1 MSLMSRIQDRM
12 QELRDARISEAAA
25 STAEAMASSDVKIM
39 PSENAPAP
47 SDLVPTIALSETIAS
62 TSDAIQ
68 PRCRHTCES
77 GPTADGQDV
86 SCSSEETTAAV
97 APSEATP
104 STPTSNP
111 KRRDGVPGLRV
122 SFDTDSEPVVDDP
135 QPSSIKQSPE
145 AVVESA
151 SQLSSATIVVPK
163 PAKVHVPSPAS
174 HMINPLEQPPDVPCS
189 WLCCWT
195 HTPSGGWRS
204 AWLFWE
210 SPLFWSS
217 FPSAARK
224 VAKSEADPLPD
235 SSSAHQ
241 LATTAPMSETEIREQ
256 DRADVRED
264 AAGRDLEFAP
274 SPPSATDFAPALKPA
289 QPKTAKA
296 AKVTS
301 APRRSRP
308 NARSPPA
315 KLRTPPKGAV
325 IAPTVT
331 PEEARKEEIQEM
343 RAVIQN
349 SAVERWQVI
358 DSPPRPSNGDL
369 DSHLKALGFSA
380 GGSVAQT
387 VKRVIEHEE
396 ANASD
401 KLSAGLTDAI
411 KEARNARVRKRSTA
425 MV

>member
-1 MSLMSRIQDRM
+1 MCIPWYTFAFLESSICAPRRRKKHSLFSDHRHQAHRPVHHGMVLKPATRSPPRRQPRDSLLEGERWYKASVDGNSMSLMSRIQDRM

-77 GPTADGQDV
+77 GPTANGQDV
-86 SCSSEETTAAV
+86 SCSSEETTAAA

-151 SQLSSATIVVPK
+151 RQLSSATIVVPK

-210 SPLFWSS
+210 SPLFLV
-217 FPSAARK
+217 F
-224 VAKSEADPLPD
+224 LPKCC
-235 SSSAHQ
+235 
-241 LATTAPMSETEIREQ
+241 TEGCE
-256 DRADVRED
+256 
-264 AAGRDLEFAP
+264 
-274 SPPSATDFAPALKPA
+274 K
-289 QPKTAKA
+289 
-296 AKVTS
+296 
-301 APRRSRP
+301 
-308 NARSPPA
+308 
-315 KLRTPPKGAV
+315 
-325 IAPTVT
+325 
-331 PEEARKEEIQEM
+331 
-343 RAVIQN
+343 
-349 SAVERWQVI
+349 
-358 DSPPRPSNGDL
+358 
-369 DSHLKALGFSA
+369 
-380 GGSVAQT
+380 
-387 VKRVIEHEE
+387 
-396 ANASD
+396 
-401 KLSAGLTDAI
+401 
-411 KEARNARVRKRSTA
+411 
-425 MV
+425 